1 MIDIENAKQ
10 ELIRYVEEQQ
20 IENPKV
26 ENKLAHIL
34 RVAKISKNIAMSL
47 NLDKEQTSLAELIR
61 IAP

>member
-10 ELIRYVEEQQ
+10 ELIRYVKEQK

-26 ENKLAHIL
+26 ENKLDHIL
-34 RVAKISKNIAMSL
+34 RVAKISKDIATSL
-47 NLDKEQTSLAELIR
+47 ELTKEQIDIAQLIR